1 MDYRTDSVKM
11 GKDCTMD
18 FKEMDVTPEVVQPET
33 EADYEGE
40 QPGQEETADQR
51 VSPDPAQSPE
61 ENALYADMRRKQEL
75 ETARQQL
82 CTEKQR
88 GERLAVALGRIG
100 YSGSVEEIADRLE
113 AEKRQIHPEQV
124 KSEREELTKASDT
137 ISALEQE
144 NIALKQKEARRTFA
158 ADLAEIQKLDKGVK
172 ALQDLG
178 NDFFKMRAA
187 GVSNLVAYNA
197 VRSANP
203 KPPSTGDLNTTT
215 TKEKDFFTKEEVVAM
230 SPAEVEKHLDTIR
243 KSQSKWR

>member
-1 MDYRTDSVKM
+1 
-11 GKDCTMD
+11 MD
-18 FKEMDVTPEVVQPET
+18 FEEMDVTPEVVQPET
-33 EADYEGE
+33 EGNYEGE
-40 QPGQEETADQR
+40 QSAQEETADTQG
-51 VSPDPAQSPE
+51 SPDPAQSPE

-75 ETARQQL
+75 EAARQQL
-82 CTEKQR
+82 STEKQK
-88 GERLAVALGRIG
+88 GERLAVALGRLG

-113 AEKRQIHPEQV
+113 GEKRKMPPEQV
-124 KSEREELTKASDT
+124 KAEREELTKASGT

-144 NIALKQKEARRTFA
+144 NIALKQKEAKRTFA

-178 NDFFKMRAA
+178 DDFIKMRAA

-197 VRSANP
+197 VKSANP

-215 TKEKDFFTKEEVVAM
+215 TKEKDFFTREEVAAM
-230 SPAEVEKHLDTIR
+230 SQSEVDKNYDTIR